1 MQSTSRAPVLS
12 ATLRRDSCWIMGLP
26 GPLQDLDQA
35 PALGAAERAAFDH
48 AHGVAHVCLVLLVVG
63 VQRGAGPDDLLVHA
77 VLAGDVD
84 ADGDRLVGLVRD
96 DDALAHLELAAR
108 PGLGGRRL
116 GTRLTGA
123 ALAKLLTIG
132 PAMPRLALPLLGPL
146 PRPLLGRPR
155 RPRLTCVKRARP
167 LAPLLGRELLLGL
180 GRLGGSLR
188 PGSRSPRP

>member
-26 GPLQDLDQA
+26 GPLHDLDQA

-84 ADGDRLVGLVRD
+84 ADRDRLVGLVGD

-108 PGLGGRRL
+108 LGLGSGGL
-116 GTRLTGA
+116 GLGLAGA
-123 ALAKLLTIG
+123 ALAHLLPIG
-132 PAMPRLALPLLGPL
+132 TAMPGLALTALEPLLST
-146 PRPLLGRPR
+146 LLGRTR
-155 RPRLTCVKRARP
+155 
-167 LAPLLGRELLLGL
+167 
-180 GRLGGSLR
+180 
-188 PGSRSPRP
+188 